1 MDNVSSWHTNINR
14 YSSFIFNHMKSIS
27 KINILRA
34 LGLTVLLLSGQ
45 SCKDILD
52 EKVISSIGNDY
63 VNTPKGFE
71 DAVKA
76 AYAPLRSFYGT
87 QQGLTMTEFGTD
99 IYGTGSDGGY
109 KGFHFYDTQLN
120 SSVDILQGVWE
131 EIYRGINTCNSVIER
146 APAAAVAEATKKLRV
161 AEAKWLRAHYYFI
174 LTQQWGGV
182 DLRLTE
188 TLGPTKKT
196 SRATEADMYKAILAD
211 LESALPDLDPKMR
224 SSDYGRVTKAA
235 GEHLLAR
242 VYLTKATSSAKA
254 ADDYAKAATYA
265 TNVITNYGFKLLPDF
280 ASVFIQGAGEINDEV
295 IFAVQYTSDP
305 LTNAPTPPLVRDGN
319 TGGNTLHLFFGMQY
333 DIQPGMVRDI
343 NYGRPFRRL
352 RPTTYLLETVFKDRI
367 NDSRYKKSF
376 QDTWLS
382 NNPNTPAVPTFTT
395 SFDKSKDKVTYK
407 AGDTAIYIPGYEMP
421 LADRAKKPYQV
432 LVPSAYSQVLFPPL
446 RKFFDP
452 LRPDRTY
459 ESGSRDYLAFRLA
472 ETYMILAEAQLKL
485 GKTTEATTAVNMV
498 RRRAAWP
505 GKETAMEITAAQMD
519 MNMIYEER
527 ARELAG
533 EQTRW
538 MDLKR
543 WGNLVER
550 VKLYNPDG
558 AANVKETSNL
568 RPIPQSQIDR
578 SEGGSSGF
586 PQNPGY

>member
-1 MDNVSSWHTNINR
+1 
-14 YSSFIFNHMKSIS
+14 MKA
-27 KINILRA
+27 KYKANTFRV
-34 LGLTVLLLSGQ
+34 LGLAVLLLSGQ
-45 SCKDILD
+45 ACKDILE

-76 AYAPLRSFYGT
+76 AYAPLRGFYGT

-99 IYGTGSDGGY
+99 IYGTGSDGSY

-120 SSVDILQGVWE
+120 SAVDILQGVWE

-146 APAAAVAEATKKLRV
+146 APAATVSDATKKLRV

-188 TLGPTKKT
+188 TLSPTKKT

-280 ASVFIQGAGEINDEV
+280 ASVFVQGGGEINDEV
-295 IFAVQYTSDP
+295 VFAVQYTSDP
-305 LTNAPTPPLVRDGN
+305 LTNASTPPLANTGGN

-333 DIQPGMVRDI
+333 DIQAGMVRDI

-352 RPTTYLLETVFKDRI
+352 RPTTYLLETVFKDRV
-367 NDSRYKKSF
+367 NDSRYKKTF

-382 NNPNTPAVPTFTT
+382 NNPGTFAT

-407 AGDTAIYIPGYEMP
+407 TGDTAIYIPGYEIP
-421 LADRAKKPYQV
+421 LADRAKKPYQM

-446 RKFFDP
+446 QKFFDP
-452 LRPDRTY
+452 LRPDKTY
-459 ESGSRDYLAFRLA
+459 EGGSRDYLAFRLA
-472 ETYMILAEAQLKL
+472 ETYLILAEAQLKQ
-485 GKTTEATTAVNMV
+485 GKTTEATAAINTV
-498 RRRAAWP
+498 RRRAAWS
-505 GKETAMEITAAQMD
+505 GKEAAMVITPAQMD
-519 MNMIYEER
+519 MEMLMQER

-558 AANVKETSNL
+558 AANVKDIHNL
-568 RPIPQSQIDR
+568 RPIPQTQIDR